1 MNIRLISAAVAGSLL
16 WVAGGTPAL
25 AQIPV
30 PSQAQAAGEA
40 AGKWGLLGEWKLDC
54 KAATAANNPAIE
66 FVVRNGVLFQE
77 QTRGGNDRDYI
88 TILAAS
94 VRADGGLETTEVS
107 NTNPPV
113 TRQIVRRKQGDSRFS
128 VWSNRVAG
136 TEQYPIRDGK
146 FTNGGMAPALVRCR
160 APGAKP

>member
-1 MNIRLISAAVAGSLL
+1 MRVRLTSAAMVGALAL
-16 WVAGGTPAL
+16 AAGGTPAL
-25 AQIPV
+25 AQT
-30 PSQAQAAGEA
+30 AGEA

-54 KAATAANNPAIE
+54 KAATAANNPSIE
-66 FVVRNGVLFQE
+66 FVVRSGVLFQE
-77 QTRGGNDRDYI
+77 QTRGGNEKDFT
-88 TILAAS
+88 TIVAVT

-113 TRQIVRRKQGDSRFS
+113 VRQILRRKQGDGRFS

-146 FTNGGMAPALVRCR
+146 FANGGMAPTLNRCR
-160 APGAKP
+160 APNAR